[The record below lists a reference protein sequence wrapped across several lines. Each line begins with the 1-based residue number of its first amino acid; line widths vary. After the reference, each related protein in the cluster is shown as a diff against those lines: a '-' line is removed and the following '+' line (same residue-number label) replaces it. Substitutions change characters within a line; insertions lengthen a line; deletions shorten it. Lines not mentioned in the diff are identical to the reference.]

1 VIASSRANACWED
14 VASSTDHE
22 QEAANKATKTRELME
37 IATIRAA
44 NERLEE
50 DAPPI
55 IHRLDKTDAEERAKF
70 EKEARS
76 RELQEIAAL
85 RKPKWEE
92 VVSGAQNG
100 QNRGGLTT
108 DGPDK
113 ANIRG
118 AASAW
123 QEREK
128 QSERSA
134 KQPPAPPTRRIGN
147 LFSHNSSQWRMEDPD
162 EDEDEP
168 FPAPPSQDE
177 VNNNALFEE
186 YLNDCYSSEQ
196 EQQLGHR
203 SGTPAPPPRDSSKD
217 YMMEFQHTSVEQSWE
232 SNNN

>member
-1 VIASSRANACWED
+1 M
-14 VASSTDHE
+14 ASSTDHE
-22 QEAANKATKTRELME
+22 QEAANRATKNRELME

-50 DAPPI
+50 DVPPI

-92 VVSGAQNG
+92 VVSGAHSG
-100 QNRGGLTT
+100 QNRGGVA
-108 DGPDK
+108 DGLDEAK

-147 LFSHNSSQWRMEDPD
+147 LFSHNSSQVM
-162 EDEDEP
+162 
-168 FPAPPSQDE
+168 
-177 VNNNALFEE
+177 L
-186 YLNDCYSSEQ
+186 
-196 EQQLGHR
+196 
-203 SGTPAPPPRDSSKD
+203 SGYA
-217 YMMEFQHTSVEQSWE
+217 
-232 SNNN
+232 